1 MDVDGYCF
9 LLISIGG
16 GAGDKE
22 SPFIRAGYRLA
33 EEEQQGVHEC
43 VKREKRRRKKLECG
57 LLESQSAAAIPTPV
71 INVWNAVKFSLDGK
85 GLLQSQ
91 HFLLV

>member
-22 SPFIRAGYRLA
+22 SPLIRAGYRLA
-33 EEEQQGVHEC
+33 EEEQQGVREW
-43 VKREKRRRKKLECG
+43 VKREKRRRKKVG
-57 LLESQSAAAIPTPV
+57 MWPV
-71 INVWNAVKFSLDGK
+71 GK
-85 GLLQSQ
+85 PKCSCDP
-91 HFLLV
+91 